1 MWWSYLI
8 QFGSRSLDWKS
19 HQSSTWVCLEKRH
32 TAKLHVWGKW
42 CLWIWGC
49 PIFRQT
55 HPFSNQNV
63 LASIADGQVSQS
75 LLRPFEELGPK
86 PGFLALRGTEPA
98 EHTIQS
104 CMYIYI
110 MCIYIY
116 ILLLHVITT
125 ITITI
130 AINITTTISITIT
143 MSLSLLLSLLLL
155 LSMLSW
161 LIGCCVA
168 IVIVVFGRRL
178 IQRPV
183 RVSNFDISYLR

>member
-1 MWWSYLI
+1 MCIYIWLYVSVHNTSKNNTLYYMWNMWNMLNLI
-8 QFGSRSLDWKS
+8 QSRPGVVKLSNPVWVSEFRLS

-55 HPFSNQNV
+55 HPFLNQNV

-86 PGFLALRGTEPA
+86 PDFLALRGTEPA

-110 MCIYIY
+110 
-116 ILLLHVITT
+116 
-125 ITITI
+125 
-130 AINITTTISITIT
+130 
-143 MSLSLLLSLLLL
+143 
-155 LSMLSW
+155 
-161 LIGCCVA
+161 
-168 IVIVVFGRRL
+168 
-178 IQRPV
+178 
-183 RVSNFDISYLR
+183 